1 MAVQTSAGHAFA
13 SPQIVTL
20 YPRVE
25 EKCEKV
31 KVAAVV
37 DAREEEQAVAA
48 QNLKELEEK
57 LTAEHALA
65 IEQLRVSD
73 S

>member
-1 MAVQTSAGHAFA
+1 M
-13 SPQIVTL
+13 
-20 YPRVE
+20 
-25 EKCEKV
+25 